1 MEPQPADAR
10 AAPSACAPTTLSM
23 AMPLPPSHPRSPV
36 KGNMVSPRATHAAS
50 TWPEH
55 QHETTASA
63 PRGAHASHCQSLA
76 HHTTLTGRC
85 FKSVDTWAPLSEEPQ
100 SRSTTTTPAER
111 LGNQGNSATLAA
123 VHQYSLQQTT
133 LSRAST
139 RTPNTFCSKEQAPHS
154 TTTAQLPGAE
164 RTAPH
169 PAHGS
174 PRESQRQTAHRTH
187 APTYATLK
195 QTHKLTSLHPTSLQK
210 GKGKAPPPPPTIEEE
225 TMEEGDDPDFVSD
238 TNNLITIKQKG
249 PTLREIRDTDMG
261 AAITYLLLDLEG
273 VDTEPD
279 ILDDG
284 KKGPWTIFATADCE
298 AQFKAKY
305 GDQITLTFSE
315 IPIEFTFTYGEIQ
328 TKKGGSSN
336 EQSNARALASALA
349 DATTHLVVKINDKSI
364 ANRVNLSHFNN
375 ACKRVGLKM
384 VKGNREKRK
393 INTPDGLINTSGKKF
408 VWHIYVV
415 PMMGP
420 TLGYKWPRKLLL
432 EIDAILRAIDY
443 VVRESGELGGKDK
456 FLVLH
461 YDPKGCKGYNTEM
474 GTKLMSKGYNIRIC
488 SDRTTSS
495 ARAASLEEKT
505 SS

>member
-55 QHETTASA
+55 QHETTACA

-154 TTTAQLPGAE
+154 TTTAHLPGAE

-238 TNNLITIKQKG
+238 T
-249 PTLREIRDTDMG
+249 P
-261 AAITYLLLDLEG
+261 
-273 VDTEPD
+273 
-279 ILDDG
+279 
-284 KKGPWTIFATADCE
+284 
-298 AQFKAKY
+298 
-305 GDQITLTFSE
+305 
-315 IPIEFTFTYGEIQ
+315 
-328 TKKGGSSN
+328 
-336 EQSNARALASALA
+336 
-349 DATTHLVVKINDKSI
+349 ATTHATKAHAIAYARVFDATLGFPGEGPLIVATYNINGTRGTLAAVLAQAKQAKIDI
-364 ANRVNLSHFNN
+364 LLLQELHFYEDGEHG
-375 ACKRVGLKM
+375 RVGSLADRQ
-384 VKGNREKRK
+384 G
-393 INTPDGLINTSGKKF
+393 
-408 VWHIYVV
+408 W
-415 PMMGP
+415 
-420 TLGYKWPRKLLL
+420 TLFSPFPR
-432 EIDAILRAIDY
+432 
-443 VVRESGELGGKDK
+443 
-456 FLVLH
+456 H
-461 YDPKGCKGYNTEM
+461 
-474 GTKLMSKGYNIRIC
+474 
-488 SDRTTSS
+488 
-495 ARAASLEEKT
+495 
-505 SS
+505 